1 MSSVGF
7 CIICTLHFLHF
18 CTLLSKVVIP
28 LNVLTKMSS
37 NGRQVMTIQDISAS
51 FQTILLLQCESTSD
65 LTDVVKPGQVRGKCF
80 AVRVASNPAYYHM
93 IDKTNF
99 NPSQPETLVITSVE
113 TLKEAFQQWAEEQE
127 QIRSATANDAM
138 LDESAVLQRLG
149 KSRATLWRWNAS
161 GYLTCYKIGGKNC
174 YKQSDVERIEKGL
187 R

>member
-1 MSSVGF
+1 M
-7 CIICTLHFLHF
+7 
-18 CTLLSKVVIP
+18 
-28 LNVLTKMSS
+28 
-37 NGRQVMTIQDISAS
+37 
-51 FQTILLLQCESTSD
+51 
-65 LTDVVKPGQVRGKCF
+65 
-80 AVRVASNPAYYHM
+80 RVASNPAYYHM

>member
-1 MSSVGF
+1 MSSDV
-7 CIICTLHFLHF
+7 
-18 CTLLSKVVIP
+18 
-28 LNVLTKMSS
+28 
-37 NGRQVMTIQDISAS
+37 RQVMTIQDISTS

-65 LTDVVKPGQVRGKCF
+65 LTDVVKPGQVRGKRF
-80 AVRVASNPAYYHM
+80 AVRVASNPAHNNM
-93 IDKTNF
+93 IDKNNF

-113 TLKEAFQQWAEEQE
+113 TLKEAFQQWADEQE
-127 QIRSATANDAM
+127 QTRLATANDAM
-138 LDESAVLQRLG
+138 LDESVVLQRLG

>member
-1 MSSVGF
+1 
-7 CIICTLHFLHF
+7 
-18 CTLLSKVVIP
+18 
-28 LNVLTKMSS
+28 MSS
-37 NGRQVMTIQDISAS
+37 NGRQVMTTQDISAS

-65 LTDVVKPGQVRGKCF
+65 LTDVVKPGQVRGKRF
-80 AVRVASNPAYYHM
+80 AVRVASNPAYHNM
-93 IDKTNF
+93 IDKNNF

-127 QIRSATANDAM
+127 QSRQANANDAM
-138 LDESAVLQRLG
+138 FDESVVLQRLG
-149 KSRATLWRWNAS
+149 KSRATLWRWNDS

>member
-1 MSSVGF
+1 
-7 CIICTLHFLHF
+7 
-18 CTLLSKVVIP
+18 
-28 LNVLTKMSS
+28 MSS
-37 NGRQVMTIQDISAS
+37 NGRQVMTTQDISAS

-65 LTDVVKPGQVRGKCF
+65 LTDVVKPGQVRGKRF
-80 AVRVASNPAYYHM
+80 AVRVANTPAYQNM
-93 IDKTNF
+93 IDKNNF